1 MKQDFALRQQACKT
15 NFIEE
20 ETIFSNLAHQE
31 QNKGG
36 FGLEYPSFFNKGK
49 QK

>member
-31 QNKGG
+31 QNGG
-36 FGLEYPSFFNKGK
+36 SLG
-49 QK
+49 